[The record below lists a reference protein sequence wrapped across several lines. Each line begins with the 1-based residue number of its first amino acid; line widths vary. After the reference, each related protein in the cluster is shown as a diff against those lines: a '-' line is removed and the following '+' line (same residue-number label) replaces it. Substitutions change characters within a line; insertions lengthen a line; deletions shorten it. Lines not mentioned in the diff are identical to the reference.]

1 MSDGSGPIFFSSQEE
16 FRAWLEA
23 NHDRAS
29 ELLVGYY
36 KKGTGRPSMTWEES
50 VDQALCFGWIDGV
63 RRRIDDDSYS
73 IRFTPR
79 NARSTWSAVNLRRV
93 PELVAL
99 GWMRPAG
106 LAAYERRLAERS
118 SIYAYEQRQ
127 EATLGEEFEHQF
139 KANEAAWAFFQA
151 QPAGYRQTAIWWVV
165 SAKRDETKH
174 KRLAQLIVDSAAGR
188 RLEQFT
194 RYAKR

>member
-1 MSDGSGPIFFSSQEE
+1 MSDGTGPIFFSSQEE
-16 FRAWLEA
+16 FRSWLEA

-36 KKGTGRPSMTWEES
+36 KTGTGRASMTWEES

-79 NARSTWSAVNLRRV
+79 KARSTWSAVNLRRV
-93 PELVAL
+93 PELIAL
-99 GWMRPAG
+99 GLMRPTG

-118 SIYAYEQRQ
+118 SI
-127 EATLGEEFEHQF
+127 
-139 KANEAAWAFFQA
+139 
-151 QPAGYRQTAIWWVV
+151 
-165 SAKRDETKH
+165 
-174 KRLAQLIVDSAAGR
+174 
-188 RLEQFT
+188 
-194 RYAKR
+194 